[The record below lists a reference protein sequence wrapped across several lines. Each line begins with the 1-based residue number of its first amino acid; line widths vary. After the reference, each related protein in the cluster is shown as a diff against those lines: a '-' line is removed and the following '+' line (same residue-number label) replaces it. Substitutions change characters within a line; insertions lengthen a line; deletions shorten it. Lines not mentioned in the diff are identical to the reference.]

1 MTGRFRRDR
10 LTWIAYV
17 LLAWFAYLQAAPGL
31 VIGHLRDELHLSYS
45 TGGLYVAAFA
55 AGSLV
60 AGVSSARLERALGRR
75 PLFWSAAALMG
86 AGAIG
91 LTAGR
96 IAAVTV
102 GSVLVMGVGGGLLL
116 ATIQA
121 ALTDHHGE
129 RRAVALAEA
138 NLAASLAYVVLIGV
152 LSLTAALHAGWRVAL
167 LASLAVPVLAWWR
180 NRQLAIDAPP
190 PSRMAQG
197 RLPGV
202 FWIAAA
208 MLFCT
213 TAAEWCI
220 NAWGAS
226 FVEDAAEVSTDTAVA
241 LMGGYFGGV
250 LAGRALGS
258 RLARRHDPSRLL
270 ALALAVTAAG
280 FAILWP
286 STGPGQALVGLSL
299 LGLGLGNLFPMGLS
313 VTVALAPGQAVLA
326 SGRAVA
332 MTSLAVLLAPLTVG
346 TLADA
351 TSLKAAL
358 GVVPVMVVLAAAGL
372 TLVRRARTP
381 ASPAP
386 ETAVTRSCSQ

>member
-75 PLFWSAAALMG
+75 PLFWSAAALLG

-190 PSRMAQG
+190 PSHMAQG

-241 LMGGYFGGV
+241 LMAGYFGGV
-250 LAGRALGS
+250 LAGRTLGS
-258 RLARRHDPSRLL
+258 RLARRHDPARLL

-313 VTVALAPGQAVLA
+313 VTVALAPGRAVPA

-332 MTSLAVLLAPLTVG
+332 MTSFAVLLAPLTVG

>member
-96 IAAVTV
+96 IAAETV

-241 LMGGYFGGV
+241 LMAGYFGGV
-250 LAGRALGS
+250 LAGRTLGS
-258 RLARRHDPSRLL
+258 RLARRHDPARLL

-313 VTVALAPGQAVLA
+313 VTVALAPGRAVPA

-332 MTSLAVLLAPLTVG
+332 MTSFAVLLAPLTVG